1 MCREGPSRLMIV
13 DDEAEIRGMLADFL
27 THEGYVVG
35 AASGGAELDDALA
48 SGEPDLI
55 LLDVSMPGEDGLSI
69 ARRMKA
75 SRSTPIIML
84 SSLGDTVDRIVGLEV
99 GADDYISKP
108 FDIREL
114 RARVRA
120 VLRRGDSAPRH
131 AEAAAAPSASSDLV
145 PFGEAMLSI
154 ADRPLVG
161 RDGELVTLTP
171 MEFDMVE
178 TFLRF
183 PNRVISRDRLAAPVA
198 SGAPCPLDRAVDI
211 RVTRIRKKIET
222 DPRRPRIIRTVRG
235 AGYIYVPKSVPA

>member
-35 AASGGAELDDALA
+35 AAADGAELDDALA
-48 SGEPDLI
+48 AGEPDLI
-55 LLDVSMPGEDGLSI
+55 LLDVAMPGEDGLSI

-84 SSLGDTVDRIVGLEV
+84 SALGDPVDRIVGLEV
-99 GADDYISKP
+99 GADDYIAKP

-120 VLRRGDSAPRH
+120 MLRRGDREPRQ
-131 AEAAAAPSASSDLV
+131 AEAAPGASADLV
-145 PFGEAMLSI
+145 PFGEAMLSV
-154 ADRPLVG
+154 ADRTLIG

-198 SGAPCPLDRAVDI
+198 PDAPCPLDRAVDI

-235 AGYIYVPKSVPA
+235 AGYIYVPKPAPA

>member
-1 MCREGPSRLMIV
+1 MRREGPSRLMIV

-27 THEGYVVG
+27 TREGYVVG

-48 SGEPDLI
+48 AGEPDLI
-55 LLDVSMPGEDGLSI
+55 LLDVAMPGEDGLSI

-75 SRSTPIIML
+75 SRTTPIIML
-84 SSLGDTVDRIVGLEV
+84 SALGDTVDRIVGLEV
-99 GADDYISKP
+99 GADDYIAKP

-120 VLRRGDSAPRH
+120 ALRRSDPASRQS
-131 AEAAAAPSASSDLV
+131 ETTVAPSGSTNLV

-154 ADRPLVG
+154 AERTLVG
-161 RDGELVTLTP
+161 RDGEFVALTP
-171 MEFDMVE
+171 TEFDMVE

-183 PNRVISRDRLAAPVA
+183 PNRVLSRDRLASPITPD
-198 SGAPCPLDRAVDI
+198 APCPLDRAVDI

-222 DPRRPRIIRTVRG
+222 DPRHPRIIRTVRG
-235 AGYIYVPKSVPA
+235 AGYIYVPKPTPA